1 MKCKAMVMAGVLLF
15 AVSLALAGENG
26 KGDGFW
32 TGLQSKLQK
41 PTPTRKSTAVT
52 AVGGVRGAK
61 SGEVADLYWK
71 GQEKRVAVG
80 EDELE
85 KFSLGVETRVKGDN
99 AQARKH
105 FEEFLRDYPQSSLRP
120 EAQQAVE
127 RLKAEVVVPAGD
139 QTPATTGG
147 K

>member
-1 MKCKAMVMAGVLLF
+1 MKCKAMVVAGLLVL
-15 AVSLALAGENG
+15 AISQAQAGQDG

-32 TGLQSKLQK
+32 TGLQGKLQK
-41 PTPTRKSTAVT
+41 LTPTRKSTAVT

-71 GQEKRVAVG
+71 GQEKRVQVG

-85 KFSLGVETRVKGDN
+85 KFNLAVETRVKGDN

-105 FEEFLRDYPQSSLRP
+105 FEDFLRDYPQSSLRP

-127 RLKAEVVVPAGD
+127 KLQAEAAVPAGD
-139 QTPATTGG
+139 QTPATRGG

>member
-1 MKCKAMVMAGVLLF
+1 MKCKAIVVAGLLL
-15 AVSLALAGENG
+15 AVSLAQAGEDG
-26 KGDGFW
+26 KGGGFW

-41 PTPTRKSTAVT
+41 LTPTRKSTAVT

-71 GQEKRVAVG
+71 GEEKRVEVG

-85 KFSLGVETRVKGDN
+85 KFNLAMETRVKGDS
-99 AQARKH
+99 ALARKH
-105 FEEFLRDYPQSSLRP
+105 FEEFLRDFPQSSLRP

-127 RLKAEVVVPAGD
+127 KLKAEGATPAGE
-139 QTPATTGG
+139 QAPAAAGS